1 MKIELILPHEHA
13 GRNYPAGSV
22 LDLPTDAAEWLIA
35 IKAANSHQ
43 PSAVSKKRG
52 EAAQPTE
59 S

>member
-1 MKIELILPHEHA
+1 MKIELTQPHEHA

-22 LDLPTDAAEWLIA
+22 IDLPKDAAEWLIA
-35 IKAANSHQ
+35 INAAASHQ

-52 EAAQPTE
+52 EAVQPTE